1 MCLLWIPKFYDML
14 EGIQYWFTIH
24 QITYI
29 VEKVRYCY
37 DLESVL
43 ST

>member
-24 QITYI
+24 QITY
-29 VEKVRYCY
+29 CY

-43 ST
+43 SQDLVPK